1 MPAITDEI
9 YILDRN
15 IIESARLD
23 EQHAFF
29 VDVIGGNLI
38 HPSITQDNLFAI
50 ADIATGT
57 GAWLRDVSQLL
68 PTKQPTQDSP
78 QRYYHGF
85 DISSAQ
91 FPEKPFQSNME
102 FSVHDIL
109 QPFPQE
115 HVGRYDFVNVR
126 FLLGA
131 IKEADYMKAVINAT
145 SLLKPKGYLQWAELD
160 ADLFS
165 QNKPEEFPRFSEIV
179 RLVFALD
186 QNGLC
191 SHASDA
197 VYYAALFS
205 SGLTS
210 ITKHVYSS
218 LDNPKLDD
226 KARVWC
232 VNGFGALL
240 PGGLVRS
247 KTLAATSSP
256 EEVNEMTEHLLQE
269 VKELFARGV
278 VPDGHFAVVVGQ
290 KGPA

>member
-9 YILDRN
+9 YILSRDQT
-15 IIESARLD
+15 ESARLE

-29 VDVIGGNLI
+29 VEVTGGKPI
-38 HPSITQDNLFAI
+38 HPSIEQGNLFAV

-68 PTKQPTQDSP
+68 STIPDDP

-91 FPEKPFQSNME
+91 FPSTPFQSNME

-115 HVGRYDFVNVR
+115 HMGRYDLVNVR

-131 IKEADYMKAVINAT
+131 IKEADYFTAINNAAT
-145 SLLKPKGYLQWAELD
+145 LLKPNGYLQWAELD
-160 ADLFS
+160 TDLFS
-165 QNKPEEFPRFSEIV
+165 QNKPREFPRFSEII
-179 RLVFALD
+179 RLVFALN
-186 QNGLC
+186 QNGMC

-205 SGLTS
+205 SCLTCV
-210 ITKHVYSS
+210 TKHVYSS
-218 LDNPKLDD
+218 LDNAKLNE
-226 KARVWC
+226 KARAWC
-232 VNGFGALL
+232 LNGFSALL

-256 EEVNEMTEHLLQE
+256 EEVQDLTKRLLQE
-269 VKELFARGV
+269 VKELFGRGV
-278 VPDGHFAVVVGQ
+278 VPDGRFGVVVAQ
-290 KGPA
+290 KRPA